1 MHSLKGKRFWLVG
14 ASVGIGRQLALRLAQ
29 EGAEMVVSARSGG
42 ELTAL
47 LAEISPVKELGASSS
62 SGHTSV
68 TLDVT
73 QHAEVQE
80 AFPKVGDIDGVIYCA
95 GAYEPMSA
103 CQPDMDALETIVEV
117 NLTGVLRVMAQCV
130 PIFLKKNSG
139 HIVLIGSISG
149 YRGLPN
155 AWGYGATKAAMI
167 HLAENLRCDL
177 MSTNIRVQICNPGF
191 VATRLTDKN
200 DFRMPFLMSADAAA
214 ERIVS
219 GMKKSGKFEIAF
231 PFPLVAILKI
241 LAALPSPLFLAIM
254 NRMRSKFGS
263 SS

>member
-1 MHSLKGKRFWLVG
+1 
-14 ASVGIGRQLALRLAQ
+14 
-29 EGAEMVVSARSGG
+29 MVVSARNG
-42 ELTAL
+42 EALTAL
-47 LAEISPVKELGASSS
+47 LAEMSPATEGGDLSSN
-62 SGHTSV
+62 GHTSV

-73 QHAEVQE
+73 QHIEVE
-80 AFPKVGDIDGVIYCA
+80 AACPKVGDIDGVIYCA

-103 CQPDMDALETIVEV
+103 RQPDMSALEMIVEV
-117 NLTGVLRVMAQCV
+117 NLIGALRVMAQYV
-130 PIFLKKNSG
+130 PAFVKKNSG
-139 HIVLIGSISG
+139 HIVLVGSISG

-177 MSTNIRVQICNPGF
+177 INTNIKVQICNPGF
-191 VATRLTDKN
+191 VATRLTEKN
-200 DFRMPFLMSADAAA
+200 DFRMPFLISADAAA
-214 ERIVS
+214 ERIVR
-219 GMKKSGKFEIAF
+219 GMKRSRKFEIAF

-241 LAALPSPLFLAIM
+241 LAALPSSLFFAIM